1 MMDAGAPMD
10 FAAFKAR
17 IQSPSLRAIAEHW
30 DEVRGKRRMPSWA
43 HLKTSVLEPHMSKI
57 WAFNYDRGSGEFVGR
72 FAGSTIMVGFG
83 KSFLGTPLRE
93 LHSPAI
99 FQISQA
105 YFTRTVNQPA
115 CARWSG
121 KLFKIGDLVVEGERI
136 CLPMST
142 AAEHADGVL
151 GASAYDFPV
160 WRTPYT
166 LELLHDIVEWC
177 KI

>member
-1 MMDAGAPMD
+1 MIDGGTLTD
-10 FAAFKAR
+10 FSVFQAR
-17 IQSPSLRAIAEHW
+17 IQSPSLRAIAGHW
-30 DEVRGKRRMPSWA
+30 NEVRGKRRMPSWA
-43 HLKTSVLEPHMSKI
+43 HLKNTVLEPHMKTV

-72 FAGSTIMVGFG
+72 FAGNTIMVSFG
-83 KSFLGTPLRE
+83 KSFLGTPLRD
-93 LHSPAI
+93 LHAPAV
-99 FQISQA
+99 FQITQS
-105 YFTRTVNQPA
+105 YFTRAVTEPA

-121 KLFKIGDLVVEGERI
+121 KLFKVGDQIVEGERI

-160 WRTPYT
+160 WRTPDT